1 VKRGRPVS
9 SVTDAIQSYGDNPSA
24 FLALNSG
31 NEYFTVPGLAG
42 GIVYRTAGRY
52 LVQFAGPFAPDD
64 TYAQLLRRFLDFAA
78 GQRRRVVGVQ
88 LQRQDAIRYA
98 EHGFTVNQL
107 GSSYAVDLSRFTLR
121 GSRFMRLRNK
131 IARAARSG
139 VVVDEEDLAG
149 SQHALAD
156 IDRDWLRSKGRHAKP
171 LQFLVGE
178 ATGGMR
184 RLFMARIEGEPI
196 GYITYSPVYGSR
208 PGWMHDLSR
217 RRMDV
222 PPGVMEAINSTAI
235 GTFQQEQVSWLH
247 FGFTPFVG
255 LDPALEVGAASPL
268 VSRIV
273 RLLAEHGNAVYPAA
287 SQLAY
292 KEKWSPHA
300 VLPEYLAF
308 QGRPRVGAVYRL
320 LRVTNAL

>member
-1 VKRGRPVS
+1 VS
-9 SVTDAIQSYGDNPSA
+9 SVSDAIQSYGDNPSA

-31 NEYFTVPGLAG
+31 NEYFTVPELAG

-64 TYAQLLRRFLDFAA
+64 TYAQLLRQFLDFAA
-78 GQRRRVVGVQ
+78 GQRRRVVGIQ
-88 LQRQDAIRYA
+88 LQRHDAVRYA

-107 GSSYAVDLSRFTLR
+107 GSSYAVDLSKFTLR

-131 IARAARSG
+131 IKRAARSG
-139 VVVDEEDLAG
+139 VVVAEQDLAD
-149 SQHALAD
+149 SQPALAE
-156 IDRDWLRSKGRHAKP
+156 IDREWLRSKGRHAKQ

-178 ATGGMR
+178 ATGGVR
-184 RLFMARIEGEPI
+184 RLFMARIEGEPV

-217 RRMDV
+217 RRLDV

-235 GTFQQEQVSWLH
+235 DVFQHEQVPWLH

-268 VSRIV
+268 VCRIV

>member
-1 VKRGRPVS
+1 VS
-9 SVTDAIQSYGDNPSA
+9 SVTDLIQSYGDNPSA

-31 NEYFTVPGLAG
+31 NEYFTVPELAG

-64 TYAQLLRRFLDFAA
+64 TYAQILHRFLDFAA
-78 GQRRRVVGVQ
+78 EQRRRVVGVQ
-88 LQRQDAIRYA
+88 LQQHDAVRYA
-98 EHGFTVNQL
+98 EQGFTVNQL

-131 IARAARSG
+131 IARATRSG
-139 VVVDEEDLAG
+139 VVVSEQNLAD
-149 SQHALAD
+149 SQHILAE
-156 IDRDWLRSKGRHAKP
+156 IDREWLRSKGRHAKS
-171 LQFLVGE
+171 LRFLVGE
-178 ATGGMR
+178 ATGEAR

-217 RRMDV
+217 RRVDV

-235 GTFQQEQVSWLH
+235 EAFRHEQVPWLH

-255 LDPALEVGAASPL
+255 LDPAVEVGTASRL

-292 KEKWSPHA
+292 KEKWNPHA

-308 QGRPRVGAVYRL
+308 QGRPSLGAVYRL

>member
-1 VKRGRPVS
+1 VS
-9 SVTDAIQSYGDNPSA
+9 SVSDAIQSYGDNPSA

-64 TYAQLLRRFLDFAA
+64 TYAQLLRQFLDFAA
-78 GQRRRVVGVQ
+78 GQRRRVVGIQ
-88 LQRQDAIRYA
+88 LQRPDAVRYA

-107 GSSYAVDLSRFTLR
+107 GSSYAVDLGKFTLR

-131 IARAARSG
+131 IKRAARSG
-139 VVVDEEDLAG
+139 VVVAEQDLAD
-149 SQHALAD
+149 SQPALAE
-156 IDRDWLRSKGRHAKP
+156 IDREWLRSKGRHAKQ

-178 ATGGMR
+178 ATGGVR
-184 RLFMARIEGEPI
+184 RLFMARIEGEPV

-217 RRMDV
+217 RRLDV

-235 GTFQQEQVSWLH
+235 DMFQQEQVPWLH

-308 QGRPRVGAVYRL
+308 QGRPRIGAVYRL